1 MNGESTAAALRSL
14 LARAAGHVL
23 LFTGALLTPSSLWFL
38 LNGRVGALVVA
49 AHLWGWLCF
58 LAGLSLIYSN

>member
-1 MNGESTAAALRSL
+1 L
-14 LARAAGHVL
+14 LGRIAGHIL
-23 LFTGALLTPSSLWFL
+23 LFTGALLTPASLWFI
-38 LNGRVGALVVA
+38 LNGRIGVLVVA

>member
-1 MNGESTAAALRSL
+1 MKEHSAAVRIRSL
-14 LARAAGHVL
+14 LGRIAGHVL
-23 LFTGALLTPSSLWFL
+23 LFTGALLTPASLWFI
-38 LNGRVGALVVA
+38 LNGRIGVLVVA

>member
-1 MNGESTAAALRSL
+1 MKNNSVATRVRSL
-14 LARAAGHVL
+14 LGRIAGHVL
-23 LFTGALLTPSSLWFL
+23 LFTGALLTPASLWFI
-38 LNGRVGALVVA
+38 LNGRIGALVVA

>member
-1 MNGESTAAALRSL
+1 MLGRI
-14 LARAAGHVL
+14 AGHVL
-23 LFTGALLTPSSLWFL
+23 LFTGALLTPASLWFI
-38 LNGRVGALVVA
+38 LNGRIGALVVA

>member
-1 MNGESTAAALRSL
+1 MKKRSAAARVRSL
-14 LARAAGHVL
+14 LGRIAGHVL
-23 LFTGALLTPSSLWFL
+23 LFTGALLTPASLWFI
-38 LNGRVGALVVA
+38 LNGRLGPLVVA

>member
-1 MNGESTAAALRSL
+1 MDDDSTAAKIRSL
-14 LARAAGHVL
+14 LGRIAGHVL
-23 LFTGALLTPSSLWFL
+23 LFTGALLTPASLWFV
-38 LNGRVGALVVA
+38 LNGRIGVLVVV

>member
-1 MNGESTAAALRSL
+1 MDGDSTAAALRAF
-14 LARAAGHVL
+14 LARGAGHVL
-23 LFTGALLTPSSLWFL
+23 LFTGVLLTPSSLWFI
-38 LNGRVGALVVA
+38 LNGRIGALVVA

>member
-1 MNGESTAAALRSL
+1 MKKTSTAARVRSL
-14 LARAAGHVL
+14 LGRIAGHIL
-23 LFTGALLTPSSLWFL
+23 LFTGALLTPASLWFI
-38 LNGRVGALVVA
+38 LNGRIGVLVVA